1 MKKKRKLERAAE
13 REQERADVAAAEAVT
28 EVELADGEEKKF
40 AAVESK
46 GKRAREERER
56 RRGTVPYGLGEKILL
71 VGEGELACVRWEA
84 QEADDTT
91 TGNFSFAHSLL
102 LMNPPVV
109 TPHLLLATSFDTL
122 EAALAKYPDLMLH
135 VNAIREKGA
144 KAIFGVDATDLKKC
158 KEVKEGREWDR
169 VGFNFPHV
177 GASSR
182 FSFRLAR
189 RLTNDH
195 AGAGITDQNRNV
207 RANQTLIL
215 RFFRS
220 VAPFLRQGKSASTD
234 IHNVKKKA
242 LHASIW
248 TSKRTNT
255 NKKRKQVN
263 SDDEADRWGPL
274 PTTNDDGEAFSDA
287 EDADDAE
294 DEANVALALAP
305 PPPTTAGT
313 VLVTLRTTAPYSL
326 WSLPHLGTR
335 GSLIAPS
342 ILPRPLPPIAQPNYK
357 VLRSFDFMPADYEG
371 YEHRRT
377 IGFKEGVSSGK
388 NEDLSLSARE
398 RGEKRRE
405 EKEGKERDEKEERG
419 EKSMGKGAMRT
430 YEFELAEQ
438 GDADDLYD

>member
-1 MKKKRKLERAAE
+1 MGPSRLQLSSRRCGLFLFRTVRKK
-13 REQERADVAAAEAVT
+13 
-28 EVELADGEEKKF
+28 
-40 AAVESK
+40 S
-46 GKRAREERER
+46 
-56 RRGTVPYGLGEKILL
+56 
-71 VGEGELACVRWEA
+71 
-84 QEADDTT
+84 
-91 TGNFSFAHSLL
+91 
-102 LMNPPVV
+102 
-109 TPHLLLATSFDTL
+109 
-122 EAALAKYPDLMLH
+122 
-135 VNAIREKGA
+135 
-144 KAIFGVDATDLKKC
+144 DAT
-158 KEVKEGREWDR
+158 
-169 VGFNFPHV
+169 
-177 GASSR
+177 
-182 FSFRLAR
+182 
-189 RLTNDH
+189 ND

-220 VAPFLRQGKSASTD
+220 VAPFLRRGKSASTD

-274 PTTNDDGEAFSDA
+274 PTTTEDGEAFSDA
-287 EDADDAE
+287 DDAK

-342 ILPRPLPPIAQPNYK
+342 ILPRPLPPTAQPNYK
-357 VLRSFDFMPADYEG
+357 VLRSFDFVPLDYEG

-405 EKEGKERDEKEERG
+405 EKEGKEREEKEERG

-430 YEFELAEQ
+430 YEFELVEQ